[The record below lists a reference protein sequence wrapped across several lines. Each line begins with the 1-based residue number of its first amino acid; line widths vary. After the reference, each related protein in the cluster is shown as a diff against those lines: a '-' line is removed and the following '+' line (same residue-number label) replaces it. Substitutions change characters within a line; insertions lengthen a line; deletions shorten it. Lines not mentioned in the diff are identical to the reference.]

1 MTREQLEEIRN
12 HGRMMGHREAEHRF
26 CLGGD
31 LDTCTCDDAI
41 KWRKE
46 RAESERAIELLLR
59 EAEPS
64 RTP

>member
-12 HGRMMGHREAEHRF
+12 HGRMMGHREA
-26 CLGGD
+26 D
-31 LDTCTCDDAI
+31 Q
-41 KWRKE
+41 WRKE

-64 RTP
+64 KTP